1 MKVGNVSNQQPTPKP
16 TAKPA
21 NAPAPKLGGD
31 LAPAGIVWGGASG
44 EHKISWT
51 TADIRALGADG
62 KVISVKDGLRKDM
75 HADELGPGATAK
87 ASARVKS
94 LVNGVLSV
102 QWTHDSFV
110 PGDAHPDTGKAFR
123 TFNLAK
129 GGAPM
134 RLTEAFPEEA
144 IYKALMADGVIKQAL
159 GKAQPRDLAGLERA
173 IAYKT
178 VKLEGHEYVLDP
190 ELLSRFAIHHVEGSD
205 AYVRLGLEAANGA
218 DRDAF
223 TQIGLKL
230 AIPEDQRAG
239 YQAAEA
245 AGSLGRALDKLPA
258 GKDMQAKFR

>member
-1 MKVGNVSNQQPTPKP
+1 MKVGNVSNQPSPKP
-16 TAKPA
+16 RPKAA

-44 EHKISWT
+44 GHKVSWT
-51 TADIRALGADG
+51 TADIRAIGADG
-62 KVISVKDGLRKDM
+62 KAISVKDGLRQDM

-102 QWTHDSFV
+102 QWSHDSFV

-134 RLTEAFPEEA
+134 KLTEIFPEEA
-144 IYKALMADGVIKQAL
+144 IYKALMADAVVKQAL
-159 GKAQPRDLAGLERA
+159 GKAQPKDLAALEQA
-173 IAYKT
+173 LAYKT
-178 VKLEGHEYVLDP
+178 VKLKGHEYILDP
-190 ELLSRFAIHHVEGSD
+190 ELLSRFAIHHVEGTD
-205 AYVRLGLEAANGA
+205 AYVRLGLEAATGA
-218 DRDAF
+218 DREAF

-230 AIPEDQRAG
+230 RIPEDQRAG

-245 AGSLGRALDKLPA
+245 AGSLGRALDRLPA
-258 GKDMQAKFR
+258 AKDMQAKYR